1 MAAESSDP
9 RTVLVCDVGG
19 SHVSAALCHLDDLR
33 ILHRATAPLGP
44 ETSSSEFLDLI
55 RHLGKEVI
63 GDSCVKGAV
72 LAVPG
77 PFDCLAGVSQM
88 RHKLKSLYGVDL
100 RRSLAARFRWKPQQ
114 VRFLNDAAAFLL
126 GEVKAGSARGAMRA
140 VGIALGTGIGSA
152 FACDGR
158 WVTEGSGVPPG
169 GEIWNLSYAGG
180 IVEDLL
186 STRAIKRE
194 YAMRTA
200 TEEDVERIAASAGHD
215 EHARAVFESF
225 GVNLG
230 RVLVDIVAPFAP
242 DVIVL
247 GGGISRSAHL
257 FLPFAQNQINGISL
271 KLVTSSLLD
280 EAPLVGAAGFWRD
293 GIDISPEP
301 ACLEPAED
309 HLFRNES

>member
-19 SHVSAALCHLDDLR
+19 SHVSAALCHLDNFR
-33 ILHRATAPLGP
+33 ILHRVTAPLCP

-55 RHLGKEVI
+55 HQLGKEVI

-77 PFDCLAGVSQM
+77 PFDCLAGVSHM

-100 RRSLAARFRWKPQQ
+100 RRLLADRFHWKPQQ

-126 GEVKAGSARGAMRA
+126 GEVKAGSARGAVRA
-140 VGIALGTGIGSA
+140 GGIALGTGIGSA

-180 IVEDLL
+180 VVEDLL

-194 YAMRTA
+194 YSMWTA
-200 TEEDVERIAASAGHD
+200 RDEDVVTIAASAAHD
-215 EHARAVFESF
+215 ERARAVFESF
-225 GVNLG
+225 GDNLG
-230 RVLVDIVAPFAP
+230 KVFVDILAPFSP
-242 DVIVL
+242 DIVVL

-257 FLPFAQNQINGISL
+257 FLPFAQNQLNGIRM

-280 EAPLVGAAGFWRD
+280 EAPLVGAAAFWLN

-309 HLFRNES
+309 HPFSDES